1 VKRVVR
7 GIEYD
12 RAGMLTWSDE
22 EHDGWVFRCGY
33 CRALTDDLDEHAERH
48 IADRASV
55 ARLVAAQVELLRA
68 DITPG
73 AFRATPAEPAERPS
87 RVSGWREAAGVV
99 RVVPDE

>member
-1 VKRVVR
+1 MKRVVR

-33 CRALTDDLDEHAERH
+33 CRALTDQLDEHAERH

-55 ARLVAAQVELLRA
+55 ARLVAAQIALLRA

-73 AFRATPAEPAERPS
+73 AFRAANAERPS
-87 RVSGWREAAGVV
+87 QVPGWREAAGVV
-99 RVVPDE
+99 RAVPDE